1 MAYLNCPR
9 CRLAIGSTRGDPMSD
24 CPRCLGPSGVPMPMY
39 VSDSPVE
46 RWSGWL
52 GFVKPATS

>member
-9 CRLAIGSTRGDPMSD
+9 CRLAIGITRGDPMSD